1 MQDIELNPSET
12 SVAQLLR
19 ERRTINDFQA
29 EVPPVESIL
38 QAVEVARW
46 APNHKMTEPWRFQI
60 LGPQT
65 QAKIVDLNS
74 ELVAASKGV
83 EAGEKKRER
92 WSRIPGWIA
101 VSSLIAANDELRT
114 KENYAATCCAVQNLS
129 LFLWSEGIGVKW
141 TTGPVTRDPRAYE
154 ILGKSPEQEDI
165 VGILWYGYPEK
176 VPQTRRH
183 PVAEICTELP

>member
-1 MQDIELNPSET
+1 MQDIALNPSET

-19 ERRTINDFQA
+19 ERRTINDFKA
-29 EVPPVESIL
+29 EVPPMETIL

-101 VSSLIAANDELRT
+101 VSSLIAGDDELRT

-141 TTGPVTRDPRAYE
+141 TTGPVTRDPRVYE

-165 VGILWYGYPEK
+165 VGVLWYGYPEK
-176 VPQTRRH
+176 VPQTRRR
-183 PVAEICTELP
+183 PVNEICTELP

>member
-92 WSRIPGWIA
+92 WSQIPGWLA
-101 VSSLIAANDELRT
+101 VSSLIAPDDELRT

-183 PVAEICTELP
+183 PVDEICTELP